1 MDEIWKDIFYTDIRN
16 NETIDFRGK
25 YQVSN
30 LGNVRNVRTNKILKP
45 RKDKDGYLDIS
56 LKRRHFRIH
65 RLVAEMFIENPN
77 EYDFVNHKDEV
88 VSNNTVENLEWCT
101 CYYNNNY
108 GNRNKE
114 ISKTIIGVN
123 IENGDIVE
131 FYGMREA
138 ERNGFNHA
146 NISECCNGNRK
157 THKGYKWY
165 YLDDYL
171 NMTTLSEADM
181 ETIGTCND

>member
-16 NETIDFRGK
+16 NETIDFRGE

-77 EYDFVNHKDEV
+77 EYDSVNHKDEV
-88 VSNNTVENLEWCT
+88 VSNNTVENFEWCT

-108 GNRNKE
+108 
-114 ISKTIIGVN
+114 
-123 IENGDIVE
+123 
-131 FYGMREA
+131 
-138 ERNGFNHA
+138 
-146 NISECCNGNRK
+146 GNRK